1 MFGTKC
7 PSITSIC
14 RTVPPPSRAALVST
28 PSCAKFAARMDGTS
42 SILGNA
48 SLLGQRSPRLYAQH
62 LGYLG
67 EMYYLPQ
74 RAIANFCASPG
85 GPLPGN
91 CAPLAAAFLCH
102 LQHPHDLQRIFR
114 TDRQLCASQ
123 NCVPNVGVIV
133 AVIARCG
140 W

>member
-7 PSITSIC
+7 PAITSIC

-42 SILGNA
+42 SILDNA

-67 EMYYLPQ
+67 EMYYIPQ
-74 RAIANFCASPG
+74 RHREFLRIPLWPATRELCTACGCFPVPSP
-85 GPLPGN
+85 
-91 CAPLAAAFLCH
+91 AP
-102 LQHPHDLQRIFR
+102 
-114 TDRQLCASQ
+114 
-123 NCVPNVGVIV
+123 
-133 AVIARCG
+133 
-140 W
+140 